1 MILEFIRSRP
11 SGIQT
16 YDICL
21 FTGAPNVPKN
31 VVFQDLGSK
40 RHLVNSNL
48 FDDSW

>member
-31 VVFQDLGSK
+31 VVFKTWDPK